1 MANLITFLRIPLLFC
16 YVGILYYGDAIITF
30 WCVPL
35 LILIFLMDSA
45 DGYVARLRG
54 ETSLLGSAF
63 DIATDRTLE
72 VVLWVVYSH
81 LGLVPIVIPLIAI
94 VRGTTVDAVRAVG
107 MSKGVVAFEQVNN
120 PVSRFLVSS
129 RFMRSTYGVIKA
141 VAFVLLNVVLGLNKQ
156 SSSGASIVHTIAMT
170 TSWAAISL
178 TVLRGLPPLIEG
190 YKYFSNNNKSE

>member
-1 MANLITFLRIPLLFC
+1 MANLITFLRFPLLFS
-16 YVGILYYGDAIITF
+16 YVSILYYGDSIIIF
-30 WCVPL
+30 WCIPL
-35 LILIFLMDSA
+35 LVLIFLMDSA

-81 LGLVPIVIPLIAI
+81 LGLIPIVIPLIAI

-120 PVSRFLVSS
+120 SISRFLVSS
-129 RFMRSTYGVIKA
+129 RFMRSTYGIVKA
-141 VAFVLLNVVLGLNKQ
+141 VAFVLLNVVLGLKKQ
-156 SSSGASIVHTIAMT
+156 NSSGIPIVHTIAMVV
-170 TSWAAISL
+170 SWTAISL

-190 YKYFSNNNKSE
+190 YKYFSSNDNTE

>member
-1 MANLITFLRIPLLFC
+1 
-16 YVGILYYGDAIITF
+16 
-30 WCVPL
+30 
-35 LILIFLMDSA
+35 MDSA

-81 LGLVPIVIPLIAI
+81 LGLIPIVIPLIAI

-120 PVSRFLVSS
+120 SISRFLVSS
-129 RFMRSTYGVIKA
+129 RFMRSTYGIVKA
-141 VAFVLLNVVLGLNKQ
+141 VAFVLLNVVLGLKKQ
-156 SSSGASIVHTIAMT
+156 NSSGIPIVHTIAMVV
-170 TSWAAISL
+170 SWTAISL

-190 YKYFSNNNKSE
+190 YKYFSSNDNTE